1 MNEVCDVDAV
11 NPNAVC
17 EKPAPALIGAAG
29 VGADQMLNIAHLCV
43 RLLQSGHGQ
52 ARLSYWQE
60 RTAKE
65 LMMAHLGSAIQI
77 SVIAKECA
85 LSRSHFSRAFKNS
98 TGHTPSA
105 WLLRARLARAKELLA
120 QTDWAIAQVGYE
132 CGFAD
137 QPHFTRVFARELGM
151 APGKWRV
158 ENKRLEARL
167 SVTTEPPS
175 QATDI
180 QSIVQKAHGSTANR
194 Y

>member
-1 MNEVCDVDAV
+1 MNEVCVVDAAK
-11 NPNAVC
+11 PSAVS
-17 EKPAPALIGAAG
+17 EKTAPAFIDAAGIGAE
-29 VGADQMLNIAHLCV
+29 QILNIAHLCI

-77 SVIAKECA
+77 SAIAKECA

-105 WLLRARLARAKELLA
+105 WLLLARLTRAKELLT
-120 QTDWAIAQVGYE
+120 QTDWAISQVGYE

-151 APGKWRV
+151 TPGKWRM
-158 ENKRLEARL
+158 EKKTAQDQPQRHD
-167 SVTTEPPS
+167 PPS
-175 QATDI
+175 QPIGIRSII
-180 QSIVQKAHGSTANR
+180 QQAHGSTANR
-194 Y
+194 N